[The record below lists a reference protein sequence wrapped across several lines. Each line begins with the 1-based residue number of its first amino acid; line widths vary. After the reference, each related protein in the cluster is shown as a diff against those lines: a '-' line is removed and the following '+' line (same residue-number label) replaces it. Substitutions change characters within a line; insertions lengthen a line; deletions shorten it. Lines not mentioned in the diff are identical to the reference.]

1 MSCIPISQNMNFKP
15 LTQFIKLRFLKGGLK
30 EFKNVFLEVLAYF

>member
-15 LTQFIKLRFLKGGLK
+15 LTQFIKLKHLKSGLK
-30 EFKNVFLEVLAYF
+30 ELKNVFLGILAHF